1 MRVLVLIIFPIFIFS
16 QNFEFNEIFER
27 AVFNKLSCDTL
38 INYCLQEKTEKE
50 KAYLAAGFVLKAKH
64 VNSPFSKWS
73 FFKKGVNKLDH
84 VINKNPN
91 FVEFRWLRYCLQNNV
106 PNFLNYNKNLSE
118 DKIFIEKNGTNQ
130 QKRILSET
138 LLNE

>member
-1 MRVLVLIIFPIFIFS
+1 MRVLLLIIFPVFIFS

-73 FFKKGVNKLDH
+73 FFKKGINKLDH

-91 FVEFRWLRYCLQNNV
+91 FVEFRWLRYSLQKNA
-106 PNFLNYNKNLSE
+106 PKFLNYNENLVE
-118 DKIFIEKNGTNQ
+118 DRMFIEEYGSSF
-130 QKRILSET
+130 QKRIF
-138 LLNE
+138 